1 MMRGL
6 WTHEVNSIACLDF
19 PREAAVL
26 RFGVGRAG
34 RLKLEAASGFE
45 PLHRGQ
51 KTENKK

>member
-1 MMRGL
+1 M
-6 WTHEVNSIACLDF
+6 DF

-26 RFGVGRAG
+26 RFGVGAPEG
-34 RLKLEAASGFE
+34 LKLEAASGFE